1 MGQSS
6 TVVKKEREKQRIW
19 VTDQELSS
27 SSVQLSLLVTNS
39 QRNIRET
46 GQYFCLDKRQKE
58 RFGDVDSWV
67 ITTEKIGGAVD
78 SDEIQNKMWRENEIG
93 SRIDSC
99 KERREKTC

>member
-1 MGQSS
+1 M
-6 TVVKKEREKQRIW
+6 
-19 VTDQELSS
+19 
-27 SSVQLSLLVTNS
+27 
-39 QRNIRET
+39 
-46 GQYFCLDKRQKE
+46 DKRQKE

-78 SDEIQNKMWRENEIG
+78 SDEIQNKMWRENERG